1 MAKKS
6 SAGVLLYRMHGGG
19 VEVFLVHP
27 GGPYWARK
35 DDGAWSIPKGEYDG
49 NDDPLATAKRE
60 FREETGSELAGSFR
74 ALTPLTQSG
83 GKVVSAWAVEGDLD
97 AATVKSNT
105 FSLEWPPHSG
115 KIQEFPEIDRGA
127 WFDLHTARAKL
138 LPGQRGFLNQLQ
150 QLLQE
155 SHEIDVMT
163 PPLSPS

>member
-1 MAKKS
+1 M
-6 SAGVLLYRMHGGG
+6 LYRMRGGE

-35 DDGAWSIPKGEYDG
+35 DDGAWSIPKGEYDVS
-49 NDDPLATAKRE
+49 DDPLATAKRE
-60 FREETGSELAGSFR
+60 FREETGSELAGSFH
-74 ALTPLTQSG
+74 ALTPLTQPG

-97 AATVKSNT
+97 AATVQSNT

-115 KIQEFPEIDRGA
+115 KIQEFPEVDRGA

-150 QLLQE
+150 QLLQD
-155 SHEIDVMT
+155 IA
-163 PPLSPS
+163 